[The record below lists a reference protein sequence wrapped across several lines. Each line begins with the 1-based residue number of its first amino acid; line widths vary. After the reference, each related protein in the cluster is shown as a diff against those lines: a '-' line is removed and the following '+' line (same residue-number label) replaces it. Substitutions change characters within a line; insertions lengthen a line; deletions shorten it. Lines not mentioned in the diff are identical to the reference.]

1 MTTDPERPAT
11 EVTDA
16 SEEEE
21 EALEPEPSEPSEPA
35 GQERPTWEAQESD
48 LGLAN
53 RQTPDDS

>member
-21 EALEPEPSEPSEPA
+21 ALEPEPSEPA
-35 GQERPTWEAQESD
+35 DQERPTWEAQESD